1 MEGKDIYS
9 GKADVIVSD
18 GFTGNVALKVSEG
31 VVESLF
37 SMVRNEVMKNFF
49 AKIGLLLMKRNLK
62 KVYKKVDYSEY
73 GGAHLLGLNGVCIIG
88 HGRSNV
94 RAVKNA
100 VRMSRE
106 FVMNQ
111 IQDRI
116 QTEMVRFEHA
126 APGGQRMML
135 FEGRVSIVTGAS
147 QGIGETIAADLAR
160 EGAQVVLVDIQKDK
174 LEAVAGRIR
183 ESGGKAVC
191 HEANV
196 TRLEDATRV
205 VESVLRDFGRIDH
218 LVNNAGITR
227 DNLLLRMKEE
237 EWDAVIGV
245 NLKGCWNFS
254 KAVIKSMVAGRYGR
268 IVNIASVVGL
278 AGNPGQANY
287 AASKA
292 GVMGFS
298 RALAREVASR
308 GITVNC
314 VAPGYIATA
323 MTDKLPEEVKKAFM
337 DSIPVKRFGLPKEVA
352 FAVKFLLSEE
362 AAYITG
368 QVINVNGGMYM

>member
-1 MEGKDIYS
+1 
-9 GKADVIVSD
+9 
-18 GFTGNVALKVSEG
+18 
-31 VVESLF
+31 
-37 SMVRNEVMKNFF
+37 
-49 AKIGLLLMKRNLK
+49 
-62 KVYKKVDYSEY
+62 
-73 GGAHLLGLNGVCIIG
+73 
-88 HGRSNV
+88 
-94 RAVKNA
+94 
-100 VRMSRE
+100 
-106 FVMNQ
+106 
-111 IQDRI
+111 
-116 QTEMVRFEHA
+116 
-126 APGGQRMML
+126 ML

-147 QGIGETIAADLAR
+147 QGIGETIAGELAR
-160 EGAQVVLVDIQKDK
+160 EGARVVLVDIQKDK
-174 LEAVAGRIR
+174 LETVAGRIR
-183 ESGGKAVC
+183 ESGGKAAC
-191 HEANV
+191 HEADV
-196 TRLEDATRV
+196 SRLEDATRV
-205 VESVLRDFGRIDH
+205 IDAVLRDHGRIDH

-254 KAVIKSMVAGRYGR
+254 KAVIKSMVTGRYGR

-278 AGNPGQANY
+278 VGNPGQANY

-314 VAPGYIATA
+314 DAPGYIATA

-337 DSIPVKRFGLPKEVA
+337 DSIPVKRFGLPIEVA

>member
-1 MEGKDIYS
+1 
-9 GKADVIVSD
+9 
-18 GFTGNVALKVSEG
+18 
-31 VVESLF
+31 
-37 SMVRNEVMKNFF
+37 
-49 AKIGLLLMKRNLK
+49 
-62 KVYKKVDYSEY
+62 
-73 GGAHLLGLNGVCIIG
+73 
-88 HGRSNV
+88 
-94 RAVKNA
+94 
-100 VRMSRE
+100 
-106 FVMNQ
+106 
-111 IQDRI
+111 
-116 QTEMVRFEHA
+116 
-126 APGGQRMML
+126 ML

-147 QGIGETIAADLAR
+147 QGIGETIASELAR
-160 EGAQVVLVDIQKDK
+160 EGARVVLVDIQKDK

-183 ESGGKAVC
+183 ESGGTAVC
-191 HEANV
+191 HEADV
-196 TRLEDATRV
+196 ARLEDAIRV
-205 VESVLRDFGRIDH
+205 VEGVLRDFGRIDH

-337 DSIPVKRFGLPKEVA
+337 DSIPVKRFGLPNEVA